1 MLRQLITDDDDDGND
16 DGGGGN
22 SDSRRT
28 NNMKAHNSGHS
39 RDTVGNS
46 GKGSIR
52 IHMGNIHNSLPDL
65 RTQFLPKYQRQ
76 NAVLERKPVPLPPMQ
91 LREVFSN
98 SLFYLPIIKQQVR
111 GKVSCLFGR
120 PDLGI
125 TCNANTLPNPLIRNA
140 IETHRIES
148 ALRAAARKCNHRS
161 SS

>member
-1 MLRQLITDDDDDGND
+1 MLRQLITDDDGNND

-22 SDSRRT
+22 IGARRT
-28 NNMKAHNSGHS
+28 NSKADSS
-39 RDTVGNS
+39 RSTDTVGNS
-46 GKGSIR
+46 GTGS
-52 IHMGNIHNSLPDL
+52 IHMGNTHNSLPDL
-65 RTQFLPKYQRQ
+65 RTQFRPKRQRQ
-76 NAVLERKPVPLPPMQ
+76 NAVRERKPVPLPPMQ
-91 LREVFSN
+91 LREVFSS
-98 SLFYLPIIKQQVR
+98 SLFYLPLIKQQVR

-120 PDLGI
+120 PDPGI

>member
-1 MLRQLITDDDDDGND
+1 MLRQLITDDDGSND

-22 SDSRRT
+22 SDARRT
-28 NNMKAHNSGHS
+28 NNMKAHNSSHS

-46 GKGSIR
+46 GKGS

-76 NAVLERKPVPLPPMQ
+76 NAVRERKPVPLPPMQ

-111 GKVSCLFGR
+111 GKVSCLFRR